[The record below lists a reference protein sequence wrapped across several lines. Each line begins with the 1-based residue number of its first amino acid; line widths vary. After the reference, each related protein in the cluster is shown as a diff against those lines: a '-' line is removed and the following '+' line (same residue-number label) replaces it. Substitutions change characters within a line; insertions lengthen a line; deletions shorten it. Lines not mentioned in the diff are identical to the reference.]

1 VKRRGYIQQVSLND
15 VLKGCVVAKL
25 LLIEDEVGVQEYFK
39 AVVSRMGH
47 ELLTANDG
55 PSGVA
60 LVESEPADV
69 IMSDLNMPGE
79 PSGMA
84 LIRRIRELRPNT
96 PVIVVSGYP
105 TKERLDEC
113 KALGIEDFLTKPF
126 EMTFFSS
133 VITRLLEEKSA

>member
-1 VKRRGYIQQVSLND
+1 
-15 VLKGCVVAKL
+15 VAKL
-25 LLIEDEVGVQEYFK
+25 LLIEDEAGVQEYFK

-47 ELLTANDG
+47 ELLTADDG

-60 LVESEPADV
+60 LIENESADV
-69 IMSDLNMPGE
+69 IMTDLNMPGE

-84 LIRRIRELRPNT
+84 LVRKIREMRPDT

-133 VITRLLEEKSA
+133 VVTRLLEEKGM

>member
-1 VKRRGYIQQVSLND
+1 
-15 VLKGCVVAKL
+15 VAKL
-25 LLIEDEVGVQEYFK
+25 LLIEDEVGVQDYFK

-60 LVESEPADV
+60 LVENEPADV

-79 PSGMA
+79 PNGMA
-84 LIRRIRELRPNT
+84 LIRKIRELRPDT

-133 VITRLLEEKSA
+133 VITRLLENKGV

>member
-1 VKRRGYIQQVSLND
+1 MNVL
-15 VLKGCVVAKL
+15 LKGCVVAKL

>member
-1 VKRRGYIQQVSLND
+1 M
-15 VLKGCVVAKL
+15 AKL
-25 LLIEDEVGVQEYFK
+25 LLIEDEVGVQDYFR

-60 LVESEPADV
+60 LVENEPADV

-79 PSGMA
+79 PNGMA
-84 LIRRIRELRPNT
+84 LIRKIRELRPDT

-113 KALGIEDFLTKPF
+113 NALGIEDFLTKPF

-133 VITRLLEEKSA
+133 VITRLLENKGV